1 MLAKFRKLV
10 FKDDEMNRLQQ
21 EVSQVFD
28 SVTGIKY
35 LDGTLVENVFL
46 NATTSIVPHGL
57 EREYQGF
64 IVTSLNGPGI
74 VYIDTAA
81 PNTGKGQQSDK
92 SRFIALKSSASVTC
106 NLWVF

>member
-10 FKDDEMNRLQQ
+10 FKDEEVNRFQQ
-21 EVSQVFD
+21 EASQVFD
-28 SVTGIKY
+28 SLTSLKF
-35 LDGTLVENVFL
+35 LDGTFVENVPL
-46 NATTSIVPHGL
+46 GATLSIVPHGL

-64 IVTSLNGPGI
+64 LITSINGPGV
-74 VYIDTAA
+74 VYIDSNA
-81 PNTGKGQQSDK
+81 PSTGKGQQNDK